1 MSKRDYYE
9 VLGLDRNASEAD
21 LKKAYRRMAMK
32 YHPDRNTG
40 DEDTEAQFKEV
51 KEAYE
56 VLNDS
61 QKRAAYDQ
69 FGHAGV
75 DPSMGGGQ
83 GGFGGGGGF
92 GGFEDIF
99 SEFFGGG
106 GGGGR
111 SRGGPRVYRGA
122 DLAYRM
128 ELTLEE
134 AISGVTR
141 EIRIPTSETC
151 RKCSGTG
158 AKPGSSPVTCGT
170 CGGAGK
176 VRMQQ
181 GFFSVA
187 QTCPSCHGAGKEIK
201 DPCAACHG
209 QGKVKKE
216 KTLSVKIPG
225 GVDTGDRVR
234 LTGEGEAGENG
245 GPSGDLF
252 VEVRV
257 KEHALFTRDGDNLY
271 CEIPVGIVTAAIGG
285 EVDVPCL
292 GNNQCVKLKIPAESQ
307 TGKLFRL
314 RGKGVKSVRSHGPGD
329 LMCRITVETP
339 VKLNNKQKELL
350 KQFGDSLD
358 EKREKHSP
366 QHSSWLDKVKGFFE
380 DLAE

>member
-9 VLGLDRNASEAD
+9 VLGVDRNVSEGD
-21 LKKAYRRMAMK
+21 LKKSYRRMAMK
-32 YHPDRNTG
+32 YHPDRNP
-40 DEDTEAQFKEV
+40 DSEDAEAKFKEL

-56 VLNDS
+56 VLSDS

-83 GGFGGGGGF
+83 GGGFGGGGF

-99 SEFFGGG
+99 SDIFGGG
-106 GGGGR
+106 RGQGGG
-111 SRGGPRVYRGA
+111 PQVYRGA

-128 ELTLEE
+128 ELSLEE

-141 EIRIPTSETC
+141 EIHIPATESCE
-151 RKCSGTG
+151 KCSGTG
-158 AKPGSSPVTCGT
+158 AKPGTTPVTCST

-187 QTCPSCHGAGKEIK
+187 QACPTCHGSGKEIK
-201 DPCAACHG
+201 EPCTACRG
-209 QGKVKKE
+209 AGKVKKD
-216 KTLSVKIPG
+216 KTLSVKIPA

-234 LTGEGEAGENG
+234 LSGEGEPGENG

-252 VEVRV
+252 VEVSIR
-257 KEHALFTRDGDNLY
+257 EHAIFRRDGDDLY
-271 CEIPVGIVTAAIGG
+271 CEIPVGIVTATLGG

-292 GNNQCVKLKIPAESQ
+292 GNTQCVKLKIPAESQ

-314 RGKGVKSVRSHGPGD
+314 RGKGVKSVRSHGKGD
-329 LMCRITVETP
+329 LLCRMTVETP

-350 KQFGDSLD
+350 RQLEDSLN

-366 QHSSWLDKVKGFFE
+366 HHSSWMDKVKGFFE

>member
-9 VLGLDRNASEAD
+9 VLGVDRNASEAD

-32 YHPDRNTG
+32 YHPDRNPG
-40 DEDTEAQFKEV
+40 EEGEQKFKEA

-56 VLNDS
+56 ILSDS

-75 DPSMGGGQ
+75 DPSMGGGGG
-83 GGFGGGGGF
+83 GGFGGGF

-99 SEFFGGG
+99 SDIF

-134 AISGVTR
+134 AITGVTR
-141 EIRIPTSETC
+141 EIHIPATEICS
-151 RKCSGTG
+151 KCSGTG
-158 AKPGSSPVTCGT
+158 AKPGSTPATCAT

-181 GFFSVA
+181 GFFSVQ
-187 QTCPSCHGAGKEIK
+187 QTCPTCHGAGKEIK
-201 DPCAACHG
+201 DPCNVCRG
-209 QGKVKKE
+209 SGKVKKE

-234 LTGEGEAGENG
+234 LSGEGEPGENG

-257 KEHALFTRDGDNLY
+257 REHALFTRDGDDLY
-271 CEIPVGIVTAAIGG
+271 CEIPVSIVSAALGG
-285 EVDVPCL
+285 EVEVPCL
-292 GNNQCVKLKIPAESQ
+292 GNSQCVKLKIPPESQ

-314 RGKGVKSVRSHGPGD
+314 RGKGVKSVRSHAPGD
-329 LMCRITVETP
+329 LMCRIVVETP

-350 KQFGDSLD
+350 KQFGDSL
-358 EKREKHSP
+358 EGKSEKHSP

>member
-9 VLGLDRNASEAD
+9 VLGVDRNASEAE

-32 YHPDRNTG
+32 FHPDRNPG
-40 DEDTEAQFKEV
+40 EEGEQKFKEA

-75 DPSMGGGQ
+75 DPSMGGGGQ
-83 GGFGGGGGF
+83 GGFGGGF

-99 SEFFGGG
+99 SDIFGGG
-106 GGGGR
+106 GGRGQ
-111 SRGGPRVYRGA
+111 GGPRVYRGA

-134 AISGVTR
+134 AISGVAR
-141 EIRIPTSETC
+141 EIHIPATETC
-151 RKCSGTG
+151 SKCSGTG

-170 CGGAGK
+170 CNGAGK

-187 QTCPSCHGAGKEIK
+187 QACPTCHGSGKEIK
-201 DPCAACHG
+201 DPCNACHG
-209 QGKVKKE
+209 VGKVKKE
-216 KTLSVKIPG
+216 KTLSVKIPA

-234 LTGEGEAGENG
+234 LRGEGEPGENG

-252 VEVRV
+252 VEVLVR
-257 KEHALFTRDGDNLY
+257 EHQIFTREEDDLY
-271 CEIPVGIVTAAIGG
+271 CEIPVSMVTAALGG

-292 GNNQCVKLKIPAESQ
+292 GNTQCVKLKIPAESQ

-314 RGKGVKSVRSHGPGD
+314 RGKGVKSVRSHSTGD
-329 LMCRITVETP
+329 LLCRIVVETP
-339 VKLNNKQKELL
+339 VKLNSKQKDLL
-350 KQFGDSLD
+350 RQFGESLD

-366 QHSSWLDKVKGFFE
+366 HHSSWMDKVKQFFE
-380 DLAE
+380 D

>member
-9 VLGLDRNASEAD
+9 VLGVDRNASEAD
-21 LKKAYRRMAMK
+21 LKKSYRRMAMK
-32 YHPDRNTG
+32 FHPDRNP
-40 DEDTEAQFKEV
+40 DSEDAEAQFKEV

-56 VLNDS
+56 VLSDS

-75 DPSMGGGQ
+75 EGGAGQ
-83 GGFGGGGGF
+83 GGFGGGF

-99 SEFFGGG
+99 SDIFGG

-134 AISGVTR
+134 AISGITR
-141 EIRIPTSETC
+141 EIRIPATEVC
-151 RKCSGTG
+151 KQCSGTG
-158 AKPGSSPVTCGT
+158 AKAGSTPVTCNT
-170 CGGAGK
+170 CGGVGK

-181 GFFSVA
+181 GFFSVQ
-187 QTCPSCHGAGKEIK
+187 QTCPTCHGAGKEIK
-201 DPCAACHG
+201 NPCNICHG
-209 QGKVKKE
+209 AGKVKKE

-234 LTGEGEAGENG
+234 LSGEGEPGENG

-257 KEHALFTRDGDNLY
+257 KEHALFTRDGDDLY
-271 CEIPVGIVTAAIGG
+271 CEIPVGIVTATLGG
-285 EVDVPCL
+285 EVEVPCL
-292 GNNQCVKLKIPAESQ
+292 GNSQCVKLKIPSESQ

-329 LMCRITVETP
+329 LMCRVIVETP
-339 VKLNNKQKELL
+339 GKLNSKQKELL
-350 KQFGDSLD
+350 KQFGESL
-358 EKREKHSP
+358 EERREKHSP
-366 QHSSWLDKVKGFFE
+366 HHSSWLDKVKGFFE

>member
-9 VLGLDRNASEAD
+9 VLGVDRNASEGD

-32 YHPDRNTG
+32 YHPDRNP
-40 DEDTEAQFKEV
+40 DSDDAEEKFKEL

-56 VLNDS
+56 VLGDT

-75 DPSMGGGQ
+75 DPSMGGGH
-83 GGFGGGGGF
+83 GAGFGGVGDAF
-92 GGFEDIF
+92 D
-99 SEFFGGG
+99 EFFGDIF
-106 GGGGR
+106 GGGR
-111 SRGGPRVYRGA
+111 GRGGPQVYRGS

-134 AISGVTR
+134 AISGITR
-141 EIRIPTSETC
+141 EIRIPAMEIC
-151 RKCSGTG
+151 GKCSGTG
-158 AKPGSSPVTCGT
+158 AKPGTTPATCNT
-170 CGGAGK
+170 CAGAGK

-187 QTCPSCHGAGKEIK
+187 QACPTCHGSGKEIK
-201 DPCAACHG
+201 NPCAACHG
-209 QGKVKKE
+209 AGKIKKE

-225 GVDTGDRVR
+225 GVDTGDRIR
-234 LTGEGEAGENG
+234 LSGEGEPGENG

-252 VEVRV
+252 VEVSVR
-257 KEHALFTRDGDNLY
+257 EHAIFKRDGDDLY
-271 CEIPVGIVTAAIGG
+271 CEIPVSMVTATLGG

-292 GNNQCVKLKIPAESQ
+292 GNSQCVKLKIPAESQ

-314 RGKGVKSVRSHGPGD
+314 RGKGVKSVRSSGTGD
-329 LMCRITVETP
+329 LLCRMIVETP
-339 VKLNNKQKELL
+339 IKLSSKQKELL
-350 KQFGDSLD
+350 QEFGESLD
-358 EKREKHSP
+358 EKRERHSP
-366 QHSSWLDKVKGFFE
+366 HHTSWLDKVKGFFE